1 MLWQVLHLYYLL
13 SRLGKLRFF
22 LGIFQDRPEIV
33 ALVPSSELII
43 WHRAA
48 ASRPVFDVFP
58 DLSSTLCDEEECR
71 RTVLLFEY
79 NSSLLG
85 KPAERF
91 CDFCCP
97 GEQRECE
104 RRSQLLWRLSDD
116 FRRIGFLRLR
126 IWKPEFPKVCDLV
139 REYVALV
146 NDREDSGNIHKYLEE
161 SYNLVLGNLLLR
173 KLQEVYPTEQKQFEM
188 LSNELLQWQDFK
200 GDTLEVDILIRHL
213 EKKKT
218 FIVETTT
225 HQKSREPEDERENEK
240 KDKKVWYEH
249 FTKKLAQAYSIYS
262 NYSTS
267 LKYAYFYAHDFKD
280 EETGK
285 PVFNKAET
293 NKESFFR
300 SSSYVARFR
309 WSREH

>member
-1 MLWQVLHLYYLL
+1 
-13 SRLGKLRFF
+13 
-22 LGIFQDRPEIV
+22 
-33 ALVPSSELII
+33 
-43 WHRAA
+43 
-48 ASRPVFDVFP
+48 
-58 DLSSTLCDEEECR
+58 
-71 RTVLLFEY
+71 
-79 NSSLLG
+79 
-85 KPAERF
+85 
-91 CDFCCP
+91 
-97 GEQRECE
+97 
-104 RRSQLLWRLSDD
+104 
-116 FRRIGFLRLR
+116 
-126 IWKPEFPKVCDLV
+126 
-139 REYVALV
+139 
-146 NDREDSGNIHKYLEE
+146 
-161 SYNLVLGNLLLR
+161 
-173 KLQEVYPTEQKQFEM
+173 
-188 LSNELLQWQDFK
+188 
-200 GDTLEVDILIRHL
+200 LIRHL